1 MRKTA
6 LPLAALVW
14 AGHLSAAPIDASSQ
28 ISAVT
33 VYADRARVTRSAE
46 VTLPEGESVVRLGGL
61 PANLDPSSV
70 QAGGT
75 GTGVK
80 ILGLEI
86 RDVFFDEAVNP
97 RVRELEAQLQAFQDQ
112 EATLVAKN
120 ADLKERRTF
129 LNKVRDGLAQPG
141 AEEGKSSSGS
151 SLEKVKPLYEFYG
164 AESVAISEASQ
175 ANAIALRE
183 LAPKKQVIVDEL
195 NRLRSGGG
203 KTEKQVL
210 VAVKASS
217 PAKASLSLGYNMT
230 GASWQPLYDARV
242 NTQTGAIELAYYG
255 NVRQQTGENW
265 DGVKLSLSTARPNVG
280 ARMPELEPWWLNFIQ
295 PMAAAAPRAL
305 GYARNE
311 LAKNKFVAGADAD
324 IAAEP
329 APAPMEYEQAQIE
342 SSGVSVV
349 FEIKIPATIP
359 SDGEE
364 HRVAIAT
371 QKFDGKI
378 EYVTT
383 PKLADVAFLKTRLT
397 NSSGAPILGGK
408 VNVFR
413 DGDFIGDSH
422 VNFIA
427 PGADFDFYLG
437 ADDNV
442 KVTRKTLVDRA
453 AENGLFQKR
462 KGVTRKYETTVE
474 NFKSQP
480 VKVTVLDQLPV
491 AQDASITVRDVKF
504 SDTPTQEKDTGKLT
518 WTFDLAPKQK
528 KQITEEFTVDWPSE
542 KDVSF

>member
-1 MRKTA
+1 M
-6 LPLAALVW
+6 
-14 AGHLSAAPIDASSQ
+14 
-28 ISAVT
+28 
-33 VYADRARVTRSAE
+33 
-46 VTLPEGESVVRLGGL
+46 
-61 PANLDPSSV
+61 
-70 QAGGT
+70 
-75 GTGVK
+75 
-80 ILGLEI
+80 
-86 RDVFFDEAVNP
+86 
-97 RVRELEAQLQAFQDQ
+97 
-112 EATLVAKN
+112 
-120 ADLKERRTF
+120 
-129 LNKVRDGLAQPG
+129 
-141 AEEGKSSSGS
+141 
-151 SLEKVKPLYEFYG
+151 KPLYEFYG
-164 AESVAISEASQ
+164 AESVAISEATQ
-175 ANAIALRE
+175 ANAVALRE

-217 PAKASLSLGYNMT
+217 PAKATLSLGYNMN

-265 DGVKLSLSTARPNVG
+265 DNVKLSLSTARPSVG

-295 PMAAAAPRAL
+295 PIAAAAPRTL

-311 LAKNKFVAGADAD
+311 VAKNKFVAGADAD
-324 IAAEP
+324 IATEP
-329 APAPMEYEQAQIE
+329 APAPLEYEQAQIE

-364 HRVAIAT
+364 HRVAIST

-437 ADDNV
+437 TDDNV
-442 KVTRKTLVDRA
+442 KVTRKTLVDGRRRMGFSRSARGLRA
-453 AENGLFQKR
+453 NTKR
-462 KGVTRKYETTVE
+462 RWRTSKISR
-474 NFKSQP
+474 
-480 VKVTVLDQLPV
+480 
-491 AQDASITVRDVKF
+491 
-504 SDTPTQEKDTGKLT
+504 
-518 WTFDLAPKQK
+518 
-528 KQITEEFTVDWPSE
+528 
-542 KDVSF
+542 